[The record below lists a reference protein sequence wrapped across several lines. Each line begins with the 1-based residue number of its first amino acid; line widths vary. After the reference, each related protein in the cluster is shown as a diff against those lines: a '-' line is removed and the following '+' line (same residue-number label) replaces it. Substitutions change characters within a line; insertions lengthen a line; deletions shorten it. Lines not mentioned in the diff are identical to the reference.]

1 MTPEGLF
8 ELTIMF
14 FRLINSLAILQT
26 IVNEILQDLI
36 NIRKIA
42 SFIDDIIVVIEKKK
56 GHDKVVKKIMKRLVE
71 NNLYVKPEKFKWKI
85 KVEFLRIVI
94 RLERI
99 KIEEEKMKRVL
110 DWLTSKK
117 VKNIQKFLELA
128 NYYQQFIKDFTSIAR
143 LLYDLVKKNQKQD

>member
-1 MTPEGLF
+1 
-8 ELTIMF
+8 
-14 FRLINSLAILQT
+14 
-26 IVNEILQDLI
+26 
-36 NIRKIA
+36 
-42 SFIDDIIVVIEKKK
+42 
-56 GHDKVVKKIMKRLVE
+56 MKRLVE

-117 VKNIQKFLELA
+117 VKNI
-128 NYYQQFIKDFTSIAR
+128 
-143 LLYDLVKKNQKQD
+143 

>member
-42 SFIDDIIVVIEKKK
+42 SFIDDIIVVIERTNSCIRVNTREL
-56 GHDKVVKKIMKRLVE
+56 DKE
-71 NNLYVKPEKFKWKI
+71 P
-85 KVEFLRIVI
+85 
-94 RLERI
+94 
-99 KIEEEKMKRVL
+99 
-110 DWLTSKK
+110 
-117 VKNIQKFLELA
+117 
-128 NYYQQFIKDFTSIAR
+128 FT
-143 LLYDLVKKNQKQD
+143 K